1 MDERIHGI
9 SGSFEFEVGLF
20 VVVVLVL
27 VFAFAFVFVFVLV
40 FVLVCF
46 IGQNKVKGQST
57 TTHPLNTLSNGK
69 KGRVTLFLL

>member
-20 VVVVLVL
+20 VVVLLVL
-27 VFAFAFVFVFVLV
+27 VFAFAFVFVFVL
-40 FVLVCF
+40 VLVCF